1 MSLSFKIFLGNE
13 IRRFSLTT
21 DNLTYEKF
29 TEKLSQNIPSYHL
42 EMKTLYE
49 DSDKDKVIF
58 SCEIEFQEMLSHLK
72 QIQNGELT
80 LVKIWIED
88 STIPYFRDGTQEVI
102 KLYSTGKDALIEH
115 LENTKPIQERI
126 TSALSRLFPNNT
138 ILPYHIPSFL
148 KEVISVKTMGTADA
162 EVDVT
167 VDGLA
172 AAINT
177 EALRLMDSAEEND
190 LTKTKLLLE
199 SLQILKPDDPFVYYN
214 LACTESLLKNVQ
226 SSLEQLQTA
235 FKYGYNNFQHMMED
249 KDLAFL
255 RLHQQYNDFVKAVVG
270 DSEVSEP
277 VETEQP
283 VKIEESKIEEPK
295 IEEPKIEESKKIIE
309 PEKEEAKP
317 ERWGDEIQVLKG
329 MGFQLQ
335 ESVFIDILDHH
346 KGNLEA
352 AVQGL
357 I

>member
-249 KDLAFL
+249 KDLAF
-255 RLHQQYNDFVKAVVG
+255 F
-270 DSEVSEP
+270 
-277 VETEQP
+277 ETSST
-283 VKIEESKIEEPK
+283 I
-295 IEEPKIEESKKIIE
+295 
-309 PEKEEAKP
+309 
-317 ERWGDEIQVLKG
+317 
-329 MGFQLQ
+329 
-335 ESVFIDILDHH
+335 
-346 KGNLEA
+346 
-352 AVQGL
+352 
-357 I
+357 